1 MIYRG
6 SRGRRSRVFRKDIDI
21 RERRKKSVTYVMFQG
36 VRCGYLEFLR
46 NALNGTTRL
55 VAKREVGCIMVV
67 DGGKLF

>member
-1 MIYRG
+1 
-6 SRGRRSRVFRKDIDI
+6 
-21 RERRKKSVTYVMFQG
+21 MFQG